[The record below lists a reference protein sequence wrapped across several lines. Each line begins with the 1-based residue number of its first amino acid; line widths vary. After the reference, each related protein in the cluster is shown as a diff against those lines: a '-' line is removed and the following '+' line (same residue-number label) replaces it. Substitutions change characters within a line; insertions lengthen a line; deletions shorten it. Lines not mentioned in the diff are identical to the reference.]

1 VMMVDA
7 EIGRLLT
14 CLKEQGMED
23 DTLLVFTSDNG
34 PVWYDEDVE
43 RFQHDSAGK
52 LRGMKADAWEAG
64 HRMPFIV
71 RWPAGVPAG
80 ATSRQLVCFTDLLA
94 TYAELLDVQL
104 PNAAGPDSF
113 SFLPSMLQKP
123 QSETPVRQQFVMR
136 AGSAQVMTIRS
147 GDWKLITG
155 LGSGGFSKPKHR
167 QPDPGEP
174 VGQLYNMAD
183 DPGETTNLYS
193 QHPEIV
199 QRLTTELEA
208 IVANGRSRPTLQ
220 K

>member
-43 RFQHDSAGK
+43 RFQHDSAGS

-80 ATSRQLVCFTDLLA
+80 STSRQLVCFTDLLA
-94 TYAELLDVQL
+94 TYAELLDIQL
-104 PNAAGPDSF
+104 PDPAGPDSF
-113 SFLPSMLQKP
+113 SFLPAMLQKP

-193 QHPEIV
+193 RHPEIV